1 MCREPRRIACLT
13 AETADILYRLGVEDR
28 VVGVSGF
35 THFPPAARK
44 KPFVSAFTTIY
55 YERIESLQ
63 PDLVLCF
70 SDLQA

>member
-1 MCREPRRIACLT
+1 MCRGPRRIACLT

-28 VVGVSGF
+28 IVGVSGF